1 MKAKIRNGLPIC
13 LLTALC
19 LGCSVSA
26 VCVSTVRASAAENVV
41 LSVDT
46 MGFGRSELPNGYA
59 GKTYPVFAFTAT
71 DGNGRQVADAQATV
85 FGPSG
90 NILPVKNGRF
100 DTEAEGEYTIE
111 YLARKGS
118 DVATDSLQINVL
130 SASAYSAPTYTVN
143 EDIVDV
149 ADTGNVIFLPEGTLN
164 GENVTLNVSV
174 EYDGLYA
181 CDPQI
186 EERAETAYFTPEAEG
201 DYIITYTLTDFVG
214 GRVEAEK
221 VITVFDSD
229 VPVLRVP
236 SVSKVAH
243 VGEESKYP
251 IAEAVLYR
259 DGAKIYVPVKTSVG
273 NTDITESMTYT
284 PTEAGTY
291 TVKYTAANVYDKE
304 KVSVSEQVVTVYGE
318 GEADSMYAARYFAF
332 NNMQMGYRTESD
344 GKENFVATLS
354 AVAAGESSGFH
365 FKTPLRQEY
374 LSVLLGAD
382 GADSAFGA
390 VQICFTDSKYSDE
403 RISIVLRENAEKR
416 IDVFVNGNKV
426 TE

>member
-85 FGPSG
+85 FDPSG

-149 ADTGNVIFLPEGTLN
+149 ADTGSVIFLPEGTLN

-186 EERAETAYFTPEAEG
+186 GRERKLLISRRKQRA
-201 DYIITYTLTDFVG
+201 II
-214 GRVEAEK
+214 
-221 VITVFDSD
+221 
-229 VPVLRVP
+229 
-236 SVSKVAH
+236 
-243 VGEESKYP
+243 
-251 IAEAVLYR
+251 
-259 DGAKIYVPVKTSVG
+259 
-273 NTDITESMTYT
+273 
-284 PTEAGTY
+284 
-291 TVKYTAANVYDKE
+291 
-304 KVSVSEQVVTVYGE
+304 
-318 GEADSMYAARYFAF
+318 
-332 NNMQMGYRTESD
+332 
-344 GKENFVATLS
+344 
-354 AVAAGESSGFH
+354 
-365 FKTPLRQEY
+365 
-374 LSVLLGAD
+374 
-382 GADSAFGA
+382 
-390 VQICFTDSKYSDE
+390 
-403 RISIVLRENAEKR
+403 
-416 IDVFVNGNKV
+416 
-426 TE
+426 